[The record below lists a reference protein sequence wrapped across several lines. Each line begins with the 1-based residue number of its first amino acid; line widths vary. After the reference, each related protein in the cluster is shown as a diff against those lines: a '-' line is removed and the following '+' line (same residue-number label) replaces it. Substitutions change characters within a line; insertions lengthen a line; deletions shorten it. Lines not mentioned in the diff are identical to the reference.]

1 MGDPRST
8 HTFGQHVRLTCQM
21 HQAVEVME
29 RRWEELVAALQA
41 VAVGVFEV
49 GPVRL
54 ALYAPKRE

>member
-1 MGDPRST
+1 
-8 HTFGQHVRLTCQM
+8 M